1 VCQEIG
7 YSYVLGGPEAAVE
20 INGYDAANR
29 PVVRDG
35 IPDISGLAELLVM
48 VLARRRNSVGRLR
61 QAE

>member
-1 VCQEIG
+1 MCQGIG
-7 YSYVLGGPEAAVE
+7 YSYVLGGFVAAVE
-20 INGYDAANR
+20 NDGYGTANR

-35 IPDISGLAELLVM
+35 IPDMAGLAGLLVL